1 MQEHSTA
8 WQEQF
13 VALGYADAQP
23 LGVGMEG
30 AVYRLD
36 AETIGK
42 VWGRRAASELRR
54 LQRCYQS
61 IGDGQPGRAFALP
74 SIRDVLVVRDATV
87 TIERLLPGEPLTDA
101 LPETA
106 SALTPAIVDAI
117 LAVLRGLSA
126 IPATAALRDLPV
138 LDETR
143 PLWEGC
149 ATWAEALGGLIARR
163 IARYGPRLAPHVP
176 LLAEKVA
183 RLLARLAALD
193 VPALSLIHG
202 DLVPANILIGTD
214 LHPTAVLD
222 FGFLSTAGDPAF
234 EAAVTALIIDMY
246 GPQAHAIE
254 RQLDDAICMAFGDDQ
269 QRLTLYKAAYALAT
283 SNAYDEEG
291 WDGHFAWCVRIL
303 QRDDVIALLDP
314 EG

>member
-1 MQEHSTA
+1 MQEHSAA

-13 VALGYADAQP
+13 VALGYPDAQP
-23 LGVGMEG
+23 LAVGMEG

-36 AETIGK
+36 DDTIGK
-42 VWGRRAASELRR
+42 VWGRRSVPELRR
-54 LQRCYQS
+54 LQRCYES
-61 IGDGQPGRAFALP
+61 IGGDPPARAFRLP
-74 SIRDVLVVRDATV
+74 AIRDVLVVRDATI
-87 TIERLLPGEPLTDA
+87 TIERLLPGDPLVGA

-106 SALTPAIVDAI
+106 SALTPAMVDAI
-117 LAVLRGLSA
+117 LAVLRRLAA

-149 ATWAEALGGLIARR
+149 ATWADALGGLIARR
-163 IARYGPRLAPHVP
+163 VARYGPRLAPHVP
-176 LLAEKVA
+176 RLAEKVT

-202 DLVPANILIGTD
+202 DLVPANILVGAE
-214 LHPTAVLD
+214 LRPTALLD

-234 EAAVTALIIDMY
+234 ETAVTALITDMC
-246 GPQAHAIE
+246 GPHARAIE
-254 RQLDDAICMAFGDDQ
+254 RQLDDVIDTAFGYDQ

-303 QRDDVIALLDP
+303 RRDDVAALLDP